1 MTNPIRG
8 HGLKCGTSFMAI
20 RGQEVCGRRPSLY
33 HRVYGPR
40 LIKNR
45 PIIVWRNKNL
55 AEKHRMEDEEV
66 DAILNELIYSRLDR
80 AKGRAMVILGSLH
93 LIIADLEPEEVES
106 PIFAERGLLL
116 AQMIDRV
123 IRMSS
128 VPLWRKM
135 FKKVISENSR

>member
-1 MTNPIRG
+1 
-8 HGLKCGTSFMAI
+8 
-20 RGQEVCGRRPSLY
+20 
-33 HRVYGPR
+33 
-40 LIKNR
+40 
-45 PIIVWRNKNL
+45 
-55 AEKHRMEDEEV
+55 MEDEEV